1 MAIDYD
7 RLMALEIPDVI
18 ADYSASDAILYA
30 LGLGIGADPEDP
42 AQLAFLYE
50 KDLKV
55 LPTLALTLGA
65 AGAWLRDCGI
75 DYSRI
80 VHGEQSLDVHA
91 PLPSAGRITAR
102 SRITDVIDKG
112 EGRGA
117 LLYYERTLVL
127 DGQSTPT
134 VTMRQTIF
142 CRGDGGFGGPSR
154 TQAGPHVLPSRTP
167 DLSVRSTTVPQQA
180 LIYRLSGDLNPLHA
194 DPEVARRVGFPKPI
208 LHGLATFG
216 IAAYGLIRGL
226 GDGDPGRLRQM
237 GGRFTAPVFPG
248 ETFETDM
255 WRDGDLVSFRT
266 RALERDVVAI
276 DNGRAR
282 LG

>member
-7 RLMALEIPDVI
+7 RLMALQIPDVV
-18 ADYSASDAILYA
+18 ADYSPSDAILYA
-30 LGLGIGADPEDP
+30 LGLGIGADPDDP
-42 AQLAFLYE
+42 AQLAFVYE

-65 AGAWLRDCGI
+65 AGSWLRDCGI
-75 DYSRI
+75 VYSRI
-80 VHGEQSLDVHA
+80 VHGEQALEVHA

-102 SRITDVIDKG
+102 SRITDLIDKG
-112 EGRGA
+112 EGKGA
-117 LLYYERTLVL
+117 LLFYERTLTVN
-127 DGQSTPT
+127 GQTTPV

-142 CRGDGGFGGPSR
+142 CRGDGGFGGPAR
-154 TQAGPHVLPSRTP
+154 QQPPTHVLPERAP

-194 DPEVARRVGFPKPI
+194 DPETARRVGFPKPI

-216 IAAYGLIRGL
+216 IAAYGLIRGV
-226 GDGDPGRLRQM
+226 GDGDPTRLREIA
-237 GGRFTAPVFPG
+237 GRFTAPVFPG
-248 ETFETDM
+248 ETFETDI
-255 WRDGDLVSFRT
+255 WRDGEIVSFRT

-276 DNGRAR
+276 NNGRAR